1 MRRLIGLAVVVFV
14 LSHGFDSLIRWVLEL
29 VKLGPL
35 IYARDAVALGAIL
48 LGCADLVRRNA
59 DARTLLAA
67 LAALAGATAVGF
79 GSALPVEQ
87 IGFGLKIWLPM
98 FLGLVA
104 VTSGAIH
111 DLDQP
116 RRWLWVWGLLVA
128 GVLTNLSVSFPWE
141 GLVIQVG
148 DTAVSG
154 NRAWSTGGIARVS
167 GFSRTSFDAA
177 MCIVLLAFY
186 LVHSLPRRSW
196 RTALWVV
203 SGVAIVVTTTK
214 ATIGVFIAATPLL
227 PVVGSTIPGR
237 PSVNAPRRLLASLAV
252 GSVAAVGLVAPVVT
266 ASMDLPLLE
275 TGSLEHL
282 LFASL
287 VDRAWSTWPR
297 AWALIDSWQ
306 LVLGRGVGGIGAAQ
320 SYYELARSSPA
331 DNLFVYA
338 YVTGGAFA
346 ALIYLY
352 VAQLCWH
359 MSLTSRGSRI
369 SYFIL
374 LFLFVD
380 GLTTNVVECAA
391 ALIAV
396 GAACT
401 AAIAEQRRP
410 PSARA

>member
-1 MRRLIGLAVVVFV
+1 MRRLIAAAVVVFV

-48 LGCADLVRRNA
+48 LGAVDLVRRNA
-59 DARTLLAA
+59 DARTLLGAGAA
-67 LAALAGATAVGF
+67 LVGATAVAF

-87 IGFGLKIWLPM
+87 VGFGIKVWLPM
-98 FLGLVA
+98 FLGIVA

-128 GVLTNLSVSFPWE
+128 GVLANLGVSFPWE
-141 GLVIQVG
+141 GMVIQVG

-186 LVHSLPRRSW
+186 LVQSLPRRSW
-196 RTALWVV
+196 CVALWLV
-203 SGVAIVVTTTK
+203 SGVAIAVTTTK

-227 PVVGSTIPGR
+227 PVVGSTVPGR
-237 PSVNAPRRLLASLAV
+237 PRLNAPRRMLASLAV
-252 GSVAAVGLVAPVVT
+252 TSVATIGLVAPVAT

-287 VDRAWSTWPR
+287 VDRAWSTWPQ
-297 AWALIDSWQ
+297 AWALLDSWQ

-338 YVTGGAFA
+338 YVTGGVFA
-346 ALIYLY
+346 ALIYVY
-352 VAQLCWH
+352 VAQLCWR
-359 MSLTSRGSRI
+359 MSLTSRSSRI
-369 SYFIL
+369 CYFII

-380 GLTTNVVECAA
+380 GLTTNVVECAS

-401 AAIAEQRRP
+401 AAIAELSR
-410 PSARA
+410 ARGAHA